1 MLPKFTDYNIKT
13 AEVEH
18 VSVASTG
25 YGNVYPEV
33 NRAIKYKRS
42 GNYELYALDEHELFF
57 YGYTETDEDT
67 QEQSVEDFYTALS
80 PIPLQIGEAY
90 TGYVVFEYTED
101 PEYDSTVYQQD
112 YDVVG
117 YGTLNLPDGESTQAI
132 KLYFTE
138 YETDYKDGEIVAEG
152 YYEEVVWYSEDG
164 YYVRAGVTADDIWEQ
179 EGKTEFDYIEFQSIK
194 DVSKITGLEDFVQHS
209 LNLFP
214 NPIAKGETLNLQAT
228 ADFTPNSI
236 ELYNIQGK
244 KVSEIQPNEN
254 NPSQFSLPNTV
265 SSGMYFYLAYD
276 KKKNGLAKGK
286 IIVE

>member
-1 MLPKFTDYNIKT
+1 MEDYYLTI
-13 AEVEH
+13 
-18 VSVASTG
+18 
-25 YGNVYPEV
+25 
-33 NRAIKYKRS
+33 
-42 GNYELYALDEHELFF
+42 
-57 YGYTETDEDT
+57 
-67 QEQSVEDFYTALS
+67 S

-90 TGYVVFEYTED
+90 TGFVIFEYSDD
-101 PEYDSTVYQQD
+101 PEYDSTVYEQR

-138 YETDYKDGEIVAEG
+138 FETDYKDGAIVEDD

-214 NPIAKGETLNLQAT
+214 NPIAQGETLNLQPT
-228 ADFTPNSI
+228 ADFTPTSI

-254 NPSQFSLPNTV
+254 NPTQFSLPNTV

-286 IIVE
+286 VVVE